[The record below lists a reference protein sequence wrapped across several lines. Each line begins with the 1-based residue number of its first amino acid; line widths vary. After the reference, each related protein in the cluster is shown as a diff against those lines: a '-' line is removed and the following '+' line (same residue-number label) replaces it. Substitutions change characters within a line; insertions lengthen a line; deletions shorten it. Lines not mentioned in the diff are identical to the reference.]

1 MKKRARVDFKSSCSA
16 YPPTYYSGGHKNI
29 RTAYSLKLKA
39 LPLYFK
45 KWKLLSLTN
54 KKLQSLPF
62 CYLLYFYSY
71 LRYTSIQDKHRKGYS
86 TKTGLSP
93 YLSRLTLSYTEVIFS
108 SISFRFCVYRYR
120 PIISQLPILYS
131 IDEGEYLSSSFQH
144 LRLTSS
150 RWT

>member
-1 MKKRARVDFKSSCSA
+1 MTSRMERDSNPRYSYQYFGFQDRLFQPLRHPSPSV
-16 YPPTYYSGGHKNI
+16 TY
-29 RTAYSLKLKA
+29 
-39 LPLYFK
+39 FD
-45 KWKLLSLTN
+45 
-54 KKLQSLPF
+54 
-62 CYLLYFYSY
+62 SY